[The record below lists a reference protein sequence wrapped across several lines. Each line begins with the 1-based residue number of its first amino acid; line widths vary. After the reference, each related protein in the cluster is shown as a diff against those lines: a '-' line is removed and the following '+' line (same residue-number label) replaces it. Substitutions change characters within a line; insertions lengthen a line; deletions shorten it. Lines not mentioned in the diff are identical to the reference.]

1 MPHDLL
7 VFQHQE
13 SHDIPVK
20 KPRPQRGQTHFPSV
34 EVQRERLAPQLQRLT
49 EAFVRH
55 HAELQRDL
63 QGLNPE
69 SVIVF
74 EVAESVDN
82 FMNAVRRAGMEWLGD
97 WDGMDDAD
105 DNFYIDEEHSK
116 KIPEKLY
123 FAMSDQRALEQLL
136 HLWNRYHENDAA
148 FQYGYGAFRKVFD
161 QLRTVRLWN
170 AQDRFYDTGLEQ
182 IWEEALRNHAVA
194 IRFEIEFWYRDDAI
208 KREAAQRE
216 IIHILE
222 ENGGSVV
229 CVSQH
234 PEIAYHGMI
243 AECPSRVIRAMMD
256 NPENSLFNANQV
268 MWIRA
273 TGQAIVHS
281 EMSESTESGQAIP
294 VARLDAPVIALFDGL
309 PLAGHILL
317 NNRMD
322 INDADAYENQYPVNS
337 RIHGTEMASV
347 ILYGDL
353 NHPLPPLHSRLYVRV
368 VMKPNAMG
376 DESIPDDKLLVDV
389 LHQAVM
395 EIVNAPNLRES
406 IRIVN
411 ISIGDLDRPFAH
423 TLSPAA
429 KMLDYLGE
437 RYNLLFLISS
447 GNNCELLDLPM
458 TYGEYVLLNQQDR
471 YRAVYQYLWNEQADL
486 RILSPAESMNSVTV
500 GAISQ
505 DYSAPAPI
513 ADILDVVPS
522 GSITSYSRFGGG
534 YGRSIK
540 PDLVNLGGR
549 LFYSFLGTNQSAA
562 RFRPSRPR
570 IADGP
575 GIKTAVPSNGLT
587 GTAYSSGT
595 SHATAY
601 TSRMCADF
609 LDVLRAIPGLNIP
622 TEYEAIAI
630 KSMLVHSC
638 SWHYMGSDIRQFI
651 PVPPRNSRKE
661 ALKWVG
667 YGTPYPEVSIFCTD
681 QRVTLIGFDLLSPG
695 RQVDML
701 FPLPP
706 CLISQNVKKRLTI
719 TLAWMSPVAAN
730 RKNYRVA
737 KLEFRSSNNPLME
750 ENRQDSD
757 ANTSRR
763 GTVQHEVYEDDSA
776 QQYQSNDNLAIT
788 VSCHKDPLLRTPVKF
803 VLMAT
808 LEVAETTHY
817 PIYQEVAMR
826 LQSQI
831 RVGIV

>member
-7 VFQHQE
+7 VFQHQD
-13 SHDIPVK
+13 SHDIPVRP
-20 KPRPQRGQTHFPSV
+20 PRPQRVQTHFPSA
-34 EVQRERLAPQLQRLT
+34 EVQRERLVPQLQRLT
-49 EAFVRH
+49 EAFARH

-74 EVAESVDN
+74 EVAEGVDN

-97 WDGMDDAD
+97 WDITNDAD
-105 DNFYIDEEHSK
+105 DDFYIDDERSK

-123 FAMSDQRALEQLL
+123 FTMSDQRAMEQLL
-136 HLWNRYHENDAA
+136 HLWNHYQEGDDA
-148 FQYGYGAFRKVFD
+148 FEYGYGAFRKVFD
-161 QLRTVRLWN
+161 QLRTVRFWN
-170 AQDRFYDTGLEQ
+170 AQDRFYDIGMVEK
-182 IWEEALRNHAVA
+182 WENALRNNAA
-194 IRFEIEFWYRDDAI
+194 TIRFEIEFWYRDETA

-216 IIHILE
+216 IIRILE
-222 ENGGSVV
+222 ENGGSVI

-243 AECPSRVIRAMMD
+243 AECPSRVIRALMD
-256 NPENSLFNANQV
+256 NPENPLFNANQV

-281 EMSESTESGQAIP
+281 ELSESTEFGQP
-294 VARLDAPVIALFDGL
+294 MQVAQLDAPVIALFDGL
-309 PLAGHILL
+309 PLAGHTLL

-322 INDADAYENQYPVNS
+322 INDADAYEDQYPVNF

-347 ILYGDL
+347 ILHGDL
-353 NHPLPPLHSRLYVRV
+353 NHPLSPLHSRLYVRV
-368 VMKPNAMG
+368 VMKPNVMG

-395 EIVNAPNLRES
+395 EIVDNPALRES

-411 ISIGDLDRPFAH
+411 ISIGDFDRPFAH
-423 TLSPAA
+423 TISPAA
-429 KMLDYLGE
+429 KMLDYLSE

-447 GNNCELLDLPM
+447 GNDSDVLDLPM
-458 TYGEYVLLNQQDR
+458 TYGDYNQLNQQDR
-471 YRAVYQYLWNEQADL
+471 YKAVYQYLWNEQADL

-505 DYSAPAPI
+505 DNSASTPI
-513 ADILDVVPS
+513 ADILDVVPL
-522 GSITSYSRFGGG
+522 GCVTSYSRFGGG

-540 PDLVNLGGR
+540 PDLLNKGGR

-562 RFRPSRPR
+562 RFRPSCPR

-595 SHATAY
+595 SQATAY

-609 LDVLRAIPGLNIP
+609 LDVLRAIPGLTIP

-638 SWHYMGSDIRQFI
+638 SWHYMASDIRQYI
-651 PVPPRNSRKE
+651 PVSSRNSRKE
-661 ALKWVG
+661 ALRWIG
-667 YGTPYPEVSIFCTD
+667 YGTPCPEVSLFCTD
-681 QRVTLIGFDLLSPG
+681 QRATLIGYESLSPG
-695 RQVDML
+695 CQVDML

-706 CLISQNVKKRLTI
+706 CLISQNVKRRLTI

-730 RKNYRVA
+730 RKSYRIA
-737 KLEFRSSNNPLME
+737 KLEFKPSNNPLMDE
-750 ENRQDSD
+750 KRQDSD

-763 GTVQHEVYEDDSA
+763 GTVQHEVYEDGSA
-776 QQYQSNDNLAIT
+776 KMYQANDNLAIT
-788 VSCHKDPLLRTPVKF
+788 VLCHKDPLLRHSVKF

-808 LEVAETTHY
+808 LEVEETTNY
-817 PIYQEVAMR
+817 PIYQEVAAR
-826 LQSQI
+826 LQNPMH
-831 RVGIV
+831 VGIV